1 MKVDWQTRM
10 GRALDYLEDHLN
22 AEVDMGKVAARA
34 NCSTFHFMRMFEVV
48 TGL

>member
-10 GRALDYLEDHLN
+10 ERALDYLEDHLRD
-22 AEVDMGKVAARA
+22 EIDMSSVAARA

-48 TGL
+48 TGP